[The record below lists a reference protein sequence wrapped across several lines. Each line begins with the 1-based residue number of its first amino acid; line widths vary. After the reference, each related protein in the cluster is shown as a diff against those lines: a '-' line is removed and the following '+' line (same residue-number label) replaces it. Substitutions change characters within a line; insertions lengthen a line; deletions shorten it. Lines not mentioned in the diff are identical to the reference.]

1 MESTA
6 ECQECVSLKDRY
18 RVTLR
23 EYIQAM
29 DSLDQVSDRAEFDRA
44 YRSAEQIRLNFDA
57 LRRDYQR
64 HLQIHYPPQP
74 DAPQTEP
81 RQ

>member
-1 MESTA
+1 MEPTA
-6 ECQECVSLKDRY
+6 ECEQCASLKDRY

-23 EYIQAM
+23 EYMQAM
-29 DSLDQVSDRAEFDRA
+29 NSLDQVSDGAEFERA
-44 YRSAEQIRLNFDA
+44 YRSAEQLRLTFDA

-64 HLQIHYPPQP
+64 HLQAHYP
-74 DAPQTEP
+74 PQTEP